1 MVDATIRHNMTAV
14 AITDHANLMGAFHFI
29 NYTERRNKDL
39 DEDQKIKP
47 IIGCEFFVCETTKIK
62 VIEMMDIKLFSLLR
76 TKRAITI

>member
-1 MVDATIRHNMTAV
+1 MQLLNNMTVV
-14 AITDHANLMGAFHFI
+14 AITDHANLMGVFHFI

-47 IIGCEFFVCETTKIK
+47 IIGCEFFVCDDHKDKSHRDDGYQI
-62 VIEMMDIKLFSLLR
+62 VLLR